1 MTELVRLVE
10 QWATEKNINKPEYKF
25 KQMLKVVEEI
35 GELAGALAKG
45 NEEELKD
52 GIGDSFVTL
61 IILANQCGFTPEECL
76 QHAYDIIKKRQGKTI
91 NGVFIKDANF

>member
-10 QWATEKNINKPEYKF
+10 QWAIEKNINKPEYRF
-25 KQMLKVVEEI
+25 NQMLKVVEEI
-35 GELAGALAKG
+35 GEVAGALAKW
-45 NEEELKD
+45 NEEEVKD

-76 QHAYDIIKKRQGKTI
+76 QHAYDVIKNRTGKTI